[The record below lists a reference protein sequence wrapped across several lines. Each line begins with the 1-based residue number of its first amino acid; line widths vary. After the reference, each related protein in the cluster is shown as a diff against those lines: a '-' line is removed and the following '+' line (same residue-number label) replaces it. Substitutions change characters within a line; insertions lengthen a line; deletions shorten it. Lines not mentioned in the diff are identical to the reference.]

1 MLNRL
6 DRWLSRVENLLSH
19 LASLACLAMMVVIVA
34 DVGGRFFFNRPIMGV
49 LTLTEMYLMVAVVFL
64 ALPKTQRT
72 GGHLR
77 VDVFSSRFPP
87 GFARWVE
94 VVWLA
99 AALVVLGLMA
109 HTTGTVAWDTWRA
122 GRVVAGPIPW
132 PRGPALML
140 VAVGVSGLWL
150 RLALRFLMTL
160 SAMLGRAPAA
170 EPVGEEPAP

>member
-6 DRWLSRVENLLSH
+6 DHWLSRVEDLLSY
-19 LASLACLAMMVVIVA
+19 LASLACFAMMIVIMA
-34 DVGGRFFFNRPIMGV
+34 DVGGRFLFNRPIMGA

-94 VVWLA
+94 LGWLV
-99 AALVVLGLMA
+99 AALVVFGLMA
-109 HTTGTVAWDTWRA
+109 YATGTVAWDTWRA

-140 VAVGVSGLWL
+140 VAAGVAGLWL
-150 RLALRFLMTL
+150 RLTLRFLAVL
-160 SAMLGRAPAA
+160 SATVSRKRAAA
-170 EPVGEEPAP
+170 PVGEEMFR